1 MGTWGHHTWGQVL
14 QSHNEA
20 SSVHGVISTWG
31 QVLQSHNEWSTAS
44 SGRDRCASHVHALST
59 RSQVAIRRD
68 RRSPRLTMA
77 GPPSA
82 LSGTP
87 RRGNQEVGVAWQ
99 FRSGSRLGDGSSA
112 SEKGR
117 EEECLIARPDPLSF
131 DPLSFRDTLWK
142 AWLLVE
148 WPRASGN
155 KKPHPGWMGFY
166 ERVGKPVDG
175 LRNAQFLTPLQT
187 FASSMCLSGF
197 SVLAFSRSTSVVSG

>member
-1 MGTWGHHTWGQVL
+1 M
-14 QSHNEA
+14 
-20 SSVHGVISTWG
+20 
-31 QVLQSHNEWSTAS
+31 QSHNEWGTAS
-44 SGRDRCASHVHALST
+44 SGRVLRASHVQALST
-59 RSQVAIRRD
+59 MSQVAIRRD

-82 LSGTP
+82 PSGTP

-131 DPLSFRDTLWK
+131 DPLSTETRPLDFSQPLWK
-142 AWLLVE
+142 TWLLVE

-166 ERVGKPVDG
+166 ERVGEPVDG
-175 LRNAQFLTPLQT
+175 LRNAQFLMPLHT

-197 SVLAFSRSTSVVSG
+197 SVLALSRSTSVVSG